1 MLVNRVSTKI
11 VNRVDGDKLAEAPS
25 HMIKPKRDIS
35 FSTAA
40 LLIALGALLAG
51 LPASGARAQAPQI
64 NQNLQLPKQGGSSTL
79 ELPAQPRQPGAGAL
93 TIPTLPGSQGGNSS
107 QVIPPLQPQAGQALS
122 LPSRELARQPGYE
135 QVTVTVTNPQHGYQT
150 GLTKNDF
157 RLYVDGQQRPIEFFR
172 QDLNTPVSV
181 GILVDTSG
189 SMQPKIP
196 QARAAITQFL
206 MSLNDRDDIFLFAF
220 SVRPFLL
227 QGFTTNHAL
236 VASRL
241 TLLHAYGQT
250 ALYDAILDGLLMVEH
265 GRYDKKAL
273 LVVTDGMDNSSQS
286 SLPQIIA
293 QARRLG
299 VLIYSIG
306 IGDPNGSSMPG
317 LAIGP
322 FVFGGD
328 IDRVDAQTLR
338 MLSTETGARTFVI
351 REVGDGAALRQATS
365 TISRELREQYT
376 VGFTAPDASAGGYRS
391 LRVEVPGHPED
402 SVRVRKGITV
412 RPGSSYAS
420 APPP

>member
-1 MLVNRVSTKI
+1 
-11 VNRVDGDKLAEAPS
+11 
-25 HMIKPKRDIS
+25 MIRPKCSIS
-35 FSTAA
+35 FSTACP
-40 LLIALGALLAG
+40 LIALVAVLAW
-51 LPASGARAQAPQI
+51 LPATGARAQTRQM
-64 NQNLQLPKQGGSSTL
+64 NRNLQLPKQGGSSTL
-79 ELPAQPRQPGAGAL
+79 ELPAQPKQPGADAL
-93 TIPTLPGSQGGNSS
+93 TIPSLPPSQGGNSN
-107 QVIPPLQPQAGQALS
+107 QVIPPIRPQTGQELT

-150 GLTKNDF
+150 GLNKNDF

-196 QARAAITQFL
+196 QARAAIAQFL
-206 MSLNDRDDIFLFAF
+206 MDLNNRDDLFLFAF

-227 QGFTTNHAL
+227 QGFTMNHSLA
-236 VASRL
+236 ASRL
-241 TLLHAYGQT
+241 ALLHAYGQT
-250 ALYDAILDGLLMVEH
+250 ALFDAILDGLLMVEH

-286 SLPQIIA
+286 SLPQVIA

-306 IGDPNGSSMPG
+306 IGDPSGSSMPG

-351 REVGDGAALRQATS
+351 REVGDGEALREATT
-365 TISRELREQYT
+365 TISHELREQYT
-376 VGFTAPDASAGGYRS
+376 VGFTAPDPSAGGYRS
-391 LRVEVPGHPED
+391 LRVDVPGHPED
-402 SVRVRKGITV
+402 SVRVRKGVTV
-412 RPGSSYAS
+412 GPGSSYAS
-420 APPP
+420 MPPP

>member
-1 MLVNRVSTKI
+1 MIRPRRSF
-11 VNRVDGDKLAEAPS
+11 KLC
-25 HMIKPKRDIS
+25 
-35 FSTAA
+35 AA
-40 LLIALGALLAG
+40 VLLIAAAAAIVVL
-51 LPASGARAQAPQI
+51 LPAGARAQAPQI

-79 ELPAQPRQPGAGAL
+79 ELPAQPRQGGSESL
-93 TIPTLPGSQGGNSS
+93 TIPSMPAPQGGTSTGI
-107 QVIPPLQPQAGQALS
+107 VPPLQQQPGQALV
-122 LPSRELARQPGYE
+122 LPPRELAHQPGYE
-135 QVTVTVTNPQHGYQT
+135 QVTVTVTNPQHGYET
-150 GLTKNDF
+150 NLTKNDF
-157 RLYVDGQQRPIEFFR
+157 RLYIDGQQRPIEFFR

-196 QARAAITQFL
+196 QARAAIAQFL
-206 MSLNDRDDIFLFAF
+206 MDLNQRDDVFLFAF
-220 SVRPFLL
+220 SMRPFLL
-227 QGFTTNHAL
+227 QGFTMNHAL

-241 TLLHAYGQT
+241 ALLHAYGQT

-286 SLPQIIA
+286 SLAQVIA

-322 FVFGGD
+322 FIFGGD

-338 MLSTETGARTFVI
+338 TLSTETGARTFII
-351 REVGDGAALRQATS
+351 REVGDGEALRQATT

-376 VGFTAPDASAGGYRS
+376 VGFTAPDPSAGGYRS
-391 LRVEVPGHPED
+391 LRVDVPGHPED
-402 SVRVRKGITV
+402 SVRVRKGVTV
-412 RPGSSYAS
+412 GPGSSYAS
-420 APPP
+420 NPSP